1 MRVLLPID
9 DIHRL
14 RNYSA
19 AWGTSARYLLLHTT
33 HRTDYIRALFAAL
46 PLSFNMTAVAL
57 SLSRHQDL
65 DRPAATSCWSR
76 FELELPLPKR

>member
-14 RNYSA
+14 RT
-19 AWGTSARYLLLHTT
+19 AWGICTEAHPQ
-33 HRTDYIRALFAAL
+33 TDYIRALFAAL

>member
-14 RNYSA
+14 RNYCCMGHICTVPA
-19 AWGTSARYLLLHTT
+19 PT
-33 HRTDYIRALFAAL
+33 HKPTGPNYIRALFAAL

>member
-1 MRVLLPID
+1 MRVLLPIDPID

-14 RNYSA
+14 RT
-19 AWGTSARYLLLHTT
+19 AWGICTVVRHRLHQGP
-33 HRTDYIRALFAAL
+33 LCCL

-65 DRPAATSCWSR
+65 DRPATSWSR